1 MAGQIIISIGREFG
15 SGGHAIG
22 EKIAK
27 DLGIEFVDR
36 KMLDE
41 IAEEKNIQVEYLEK
55 FDEKPR
61 KVFMSRRV
69 GAYSNSLEEIVAD
82 MQFDYI
88 RQKADSG
95 KSFVIVGRCAE
106 TVLKDRENLISIFIL
121 GDKACKQDRIKERY
135 QLNDME
141 AVAKMA
147 RHDRKRKQYHN
158 RHSDWRWGDS
168 RYYDLCINS
177 SDLDIDGTA
186 AVLENY
192 IKARIAA
199 NESK

>member
-27 DLGIEFVDR
+27 DLGLEFIDR

-106 TVLKDRENLISIFIL
+106 TVLKDREKLISIFIL
-121 GDKACKQDRIKERY
+121 GDKACKRDRIKERY

-141 AVAKMA
+141 AVSKMA

-158 RHSDWRWGDS
+158 RHSDFKWGDS
-168 RYYDLCINS
+168 RGYDLCINS
-177 SDLDIDGTA
+177 SRLGVEKTA
-186 AVLENY
+186 EMLEMY
-192 IKARIAA
+192 IKERM
-199 NESK
+199 